1 MVRRG
6 NWGTEA
12 TGLLTGQLEGFKL
25 LSGLNF
31 PDRVGMQQAEGT
43 SRGWKTRKLGLF
55 KLALKFPL
63 LFCFYC
69 YYPTIFYAITQNKPQ
84 KLTDMKGQSIN
95 D

>member
-31 PDRVGMQQAEGT
+31 PDRVGMHQAERT
-43 SRGWKTRKLGLF
+43 SRGWKAKEHGLF
-55 KLALKFPL
+55 EFAFKFL
-63 LFCFYC
+63 
-69 YYPTIFYAITQNKPQ
+69 
-84 KLTDMKGQSIN
+84 
-95 D
+95 